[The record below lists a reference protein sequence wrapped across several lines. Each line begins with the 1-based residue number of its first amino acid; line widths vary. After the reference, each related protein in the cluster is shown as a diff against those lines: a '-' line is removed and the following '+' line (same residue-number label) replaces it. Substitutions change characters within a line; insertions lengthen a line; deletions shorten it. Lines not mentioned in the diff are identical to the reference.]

1 MLVLTRQIILVAES
15 GKIILVMKIEQK
27 QVEVK

>member
-1 MLVLTRQIILVAES
+1 VLVLTRQIILVAES